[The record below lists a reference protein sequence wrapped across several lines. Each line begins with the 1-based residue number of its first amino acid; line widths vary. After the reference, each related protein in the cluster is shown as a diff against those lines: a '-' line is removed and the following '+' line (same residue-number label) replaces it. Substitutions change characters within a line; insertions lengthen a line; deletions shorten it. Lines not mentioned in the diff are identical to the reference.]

1 MLEPKEFESCFRSWV
16 ASVCSIEDSEII
28 SIDGKTLC
36 GSRDAN
42 KSPLHLVS
50 AWANQ
55 NQLDVKGCIIT
66 ADAMSCQKAITAKIV
81 EKDADYVIGL
91 KDNQPNLKRE
101 CAEFFDDFLTAP
113 ENFPEVIHFHTAD
126 KGHGRS
132 EIRDYYLTTNLGW
145 VQYADGWTSLNSL
158 GMAVS
163 KVTTGEK
170 TSVERRYYISSL
182 TDVKQFAQAAR
193 AHWGI
198 ENSLHWCLDVTFH
211 EDYSTGVWT

>member
-1 MLEPKEFESCFRSWV
+1 
-16 ASVCSIEDSEII
+16 
-28 SIDGKTLC
+28 
-36 GSRDAN
+36 
-42 KSPLHLVS
+42 
-50 AWANQ
+50 
-55 NQLDVKGCIIT
+55 
-66 ADAMSCQKAITAKIV
+66 MSCQKAITAKIV

-113 ENFPEVIHFHTAD
+113 EKFPEVTHFHTAD

-132 EIRDYYLTTNLGW
+132 EIRDYYLTTKLGW

-211 EDYSTGVWT
+211 EDYSRMRKDHSAENMAECWPNCLCCWKKNNA